1 MSQLLEQLRRTRD
14 PAQMG
19 CSRAEMLGIGL
30 AASGGLGYS
39 FIAGGVILRRRRLY
53 PTIGEWTYCGFARPN
68 ESTITSMLGFGHE
81 ANMAY
86 EYSAAQ
92 VLGNGYAGDFSEPAR
107 LDFDGSG
114 NLITARLPNAPLH
127 VAAEPIA
134 AGKFSLTWEYDPYGQ
149 GTVPTD
155 FQVFEGADAGSVN
168 YSAPLTDSLTGLNT
182 VLVIGSRR
190 RYEFTTG
197 AFSDGSSHVFAVRAR
212 NATPTAEKN
221 TFTSRPKT
229 ARSIAASLTALI
241 SGVMRRA
248 AQ

>member
-1 MSQLLEQLRRTRD
+1 MSQLLDQFERTID
-14 PAQMG
+14 PFLLG
-19 CSRAEMLGIGL
+19 YSRVEMLGLGL
-30 AASGGLGYS
+30 PASDGLEFPYV
-39 FIAGGVILRRRRLY
+39 AGGVILRRRRLY

-68 ESTITSMLGFGHE
+68 ESTITSMLGYGHE

-86 EYSAAQ
+86 EYAAAQ
-92 VLGNGYAGDFSEPAR
+92 VLGNGYAGEFSEPAR
-107 LDFDGSG
+107 LDFDASG
-114 NLITARLPNAPLH
+114 NLITARLPNSPLR
-127 VAAEPIA
+127 VVAEPIA
-134 AGKFSLTWEYDPYGQ
+134 GAKYALSWEYDSFGQ
-149 GTVPTD
+149 GVGPVD

-168 YSAPLTDSLTGLNT
+168 YAAPLTDSVTGFAY
-182 VLVIGSRR
+182 VLVIGNRR

-229 ARSIAASLTALI
+229 ARSTAASLTALV

-248 AQ
+248 

>member
-1 MSQLLEQLRRTRD
+1 MSQLLEQFKRTRN
-14 PAQMG
+14 PYG
-19 CSRAEMLGIGL
+19 RRLG
-30 AASGGLGYS
+30 SVENMQLGYALTNGMC
-39 FIAGGVILRRRRLY
+39 FPYIAGGVILRRRRLY
-53 PTIGEWTYCGFARPN
+53 PTVGPWSFCGFARPN
-68 ESTITSMLGFGHE
+68 ETTITSSLGFGHE
-81 ANMAY
+81 TNMAY
-86 EYSAAQ
+86 EYAAAQ
-92 VLGNGYAGDFSEPAR
+92 VLGNGYAGEFSEPAR

-114 NLITARLPNAPLH
+114 NLITGRLPNAPLH
-127 VAAEPIA
+127 VVAEPIA
-134 AGKFSLTWEYDPYGQ
+134 AGKYALSWEYDAYGQ
-149 GTVPTD
+149 GTVPVD

-168 YSAPLTDSLTGLNT
+168 YAAPLTDSVTGLNT

-229 ARSIAASLTALI
+229 ARSTAASLTALV

-248 AQ
+248 